1 MTWESKT
8 SSYHKMLW
16 QKYLKL
22 QTYQAFFTMCHELH
36 RLSWTA
42 MNCVCLPVQPLL
54 LDPTQN
60 KRSTKNTH
68 ESPAV
73 KIVPRTCKTY
83 KNQWHKLCQETE
95 LVKNFKICKRTFLS
109 NSEEEVPSLVCCWDR
124 REDSRTRTKWQSHRK
139 TQRQKDLQ
147 DGLAEFVHW
156 ANYSH
161 DHRGKSNEYLW
172 WEYVMWWKLWKE
184 CGNVPTSSTG
194 CLNAMQTSSHDNMVK
209 GWDPQNPRN
218 CSNKTW
224 IGKAERS
231 ERSERSEKLQKAQ
244 LWTQSKPSKLFE
256 SLPPVFETLK
266 QEKLSLLHNNSHD
279 KKT

>member
-1 MTWESKT
+1 MRVR
-8 SSYHKMLW
+8 LW
-16 QKYLKL
+16 
-22 QTYQAFFTMCHELH
+22 
-36 RLSWTA
+36 RLFRGPARPTKISGT
-42 MNCVCLPVQPLL
+42 NCV
-54 LDPTQN
+54 
-60 KRSTKNTH
+60 KRPNWWRILRFAS
-68 ESPAV
+68 
-73 KIVPRTCKTY
+73 R
-83 KNQWHKLCQETE
+83 LCWA
-95 LVKNFKICKRTFLS
+95 K

-161 DHRGKSNEYLW
+161 DHRGKSNEYLS
-172 WEYVMWWKLWKE
+172 WEYVMWWKSWKE

-194 CLNAMQTSSHDNMVK
+194 CLNKMQTSSHDNMVK

-224 IGKAERS
+224 IGKA

-266 QEKLSLLHNNSHD
+266 QEKLSLFHNNSHD